1 MRRVLLALLLLA
13 SAPAQAGKAVWVEVT
28 GHALQSGPTD
38 TDSARR
44 RALADALLQAAL
56 AGGASV
62 TGHTAVD
69 KSVVTAD
76 LLIVR
81 PVGRVLEHQVTALRQ
96 TPQGWQVTI
105 RARVGAESVGTCP
118 NRRRLVITAYQPG
131 IRVSANAPAWAE
143 PLGQAVA
150 NELVEALGRH
160 RAVEHVRTTQRALP
174 QGSAA
179 GDAYD
184 YVALTRGSVRLPAGE
199 HAFLPAITLEVDAS
213 GARSRLVLTLDLSLL
228 GGTGEVAQH
237 RLTRTVALPGP
248 SPLGRAAALVEPNPR
263 QMADR
268 LTRGLDADFSALLDR
283 ETCKP
288 VLTRLAV
295 SGDTITA
302 PVGRRMGLTKGAIGF
317 TVDGDASTGMLE
329 IVSLG
334 QDSATLKP
342 LDPAIPASRFAG
354 RPVRFAETGL

>member
-1 MRRVLLALLLLA
+1 MRAVLTALLLLA
-13 SAPAQAGKAVWVEVT
+13 ATPTQAGKAVWVEVT
-28 GHALQSGPTD
+28 GHAFQSGPADTD
-38 TDSARR
+38 TARR

-105 RARVGAESVGTCP
+105 RARVGAEAGGACQ
-118 NRRRLVITAYQPG
+118 NRRRLVVTAYRPE
-131 IRVSANAPAWAE
+131 IRVSPHVPAWSE

-150 NELVEALGRH
+150 SELVESLGRH
-160 RAVEHVRTTQRALP
+160 RAVEHVRTTQRSLP

-179 GDAYD
+179 GDGLD
-184 YVALTRGSVRLPAGE
+184 YVVLTRGSVRLPAGE
-199 HAFLPAITLEVDAS
+199 HAFIPAITLDIDA
-213 GARSRLVLTLDLSLL
+213 GATRRKLVMTLDLSLL
-228 GGTGEVAQH
+228 GGTGEVVHH
-237 RLTRTVALPGP
+237 RLTRSVALPGP
-248 SPLGRAAALVEPNPR
+248 SPLGRAAALVDPNPR

-268 LTRGLDADFSALLDR
+268 LTRGLERDLSDLLDK

-288 VLTRLAV
+288 VLTRLTVA
-295 SGDTITA
+295 GGQIIA

-317 TVDGDASTGMLE
+317 TVDQDASTEMLE
-329 IVSLG
+329 VVSLG
-334 QDSATLKP
+334 SDSVALRP
-342 LDPAIPASRFAG
+342 LDPSLSASAFDG
-354 RPVRFAETGL
+354 RPVRFVETRL